1 MRKSILSVLVLAS
14 TLSTVTVAANY
25 ESSLTLYKQA
35 ALFGKSEIKELDSGR
50 FYVEVPST
58 IMNNSLVVN
67 AENAKVLKKEFKR
80 NDFNRLLK
88 ENINK
93 KVKLDEREGILESV
107 NQGLLT
113 LKTDGGV
120 KHLKIGDIESFE
132 FKKNIPLSSGIYEIY
147 TDLIEKKSLNV
158 AYNYLFSGLNWYTN
172 HQLFMDKENN
182 VNYRSDLVVKNNTDL
197 SFENTK
203 LNLMAG
209 DVQIG
214 GNNYSNVRGRMM
226 MADSPEFSS
235 VASPQFE
242 SFEGF
247 QKLTYPKPVVVLDN
261 TETHL
266 TFQSFNK
273 IPSEKEYRFNTFH
286 PSTSKNED
294 VKANMYLI
302 LKRKNNKD
310 YHFPFTAG
318 AISVYKGLD
327 PESSTLL
334 TTQSVRDYSKDDDIE
349 ISLGKSFDVDVS
361 YTSSL
366 IKEDVKVISNNGY
379 KLKVLKKTYDFN
391 IEMENN
397 EPSEVGVSF
406 NFNNSTSHVGEIN
419 LKLNKNTKKEFNYK
433 VTYESQSRLN

>member
-1 MRKSILSVLVLAS
+1 
-14 TLSTVTVAANY
+14 
-25 ESSLTLYKQA
+25 
-35 ALFGKSEIKELDSGR
+35 
-50 FYVEVPST
+50 
-58 IMNNSLVVN
+58 
-67 AENAKVLKKEFKR
+67 
-80 NDFNRLLK
+80 
-88 ENINK
+88 
-93 KVKLDEREGILESV
+93 
-107 NQGLLT
+107 
-113 LKTDGGV
+113 
-120 KHLKIGDIESFE
+120 
-132 FKKNIPLSSGIYEIY
+132 
-147 TDLIEKKSLNV
+147 
-158 AYNYLFSGLNWYTN
+158 
-172 HQLFMDKENN
+172 
-182 VNYRSDLVVKNNTDL
+182 
-197 SFENTK
+197 
-203 LNLMAG
+203 
-209 DVQIG
+209 
-214 GNNYSNVRGRMM
+214 
-226 MADSPEFSS
+226 
-235 VASPQFE
+235 
-242 SFEGF
+242 
-247 QKLTYPKPVVVLDN
+247 
-261 TETHL
+261 
-266 TFQSFNK
+266 
-273 IPSEKEYRFNTFH
+273 
-286 PSTSKNED
+286 
-294 VKANMYLI
+294 MYLI